1 MPTIINPID
10 NCPACGKKYN
20 YQKILEQCGICLDQE
35 DNVLRAKKM
44 KTILAQIKRYSRPS
58 EDAQPQLWAGE
69 FDELQQL
76 LEEMD

>member
-1 MPTIINPID
+1 MSRPGRQRSTSQENENNP
-10 NCPACGKKYN
+10 P
-20 YQKILEQCGICLDQE
+20 
-35 DNVLRAKKM
+35 
-44 KTILAQIKRYSRPS
+44 QIKRYSRPS